1 MSQTELACVG
11 KFVIALLGY
20 FLVTGLIGAL
30 LTGDSDPENIPA
42 GAWAVGGIA
51 FALLTMYV

>member
-20 FLVTGLIGAL
+20 FLGTGLIGAL
-30 LTGDSDPENIPA
+30 LSADSGPENIPA
-42 GAWAVGGIA
+42 GAWVAGGIA
-51 FALLTMYV
+51 FAILTLFV